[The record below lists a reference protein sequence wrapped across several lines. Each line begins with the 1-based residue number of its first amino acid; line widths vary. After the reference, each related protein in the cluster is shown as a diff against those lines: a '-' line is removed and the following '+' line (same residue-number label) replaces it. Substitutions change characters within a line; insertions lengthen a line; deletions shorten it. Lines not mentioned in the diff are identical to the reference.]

1 MSESTIQTVV
11 PSKTQILVIGG
22 GPGGSYAAT
31 LLAREGFDVTLL
43 EKDKFPRYHIG
54 ESLLPSARQF
64 LGLIDAAH
72 LIEDHG
78 FTFKPGAVVKL
89 NQHSL
94 EGCTFAFLSES
105 RFKLRTNDIYR
116 HRFLCDGSQDRCLE
130 RSLYLSL

>member
-94 EGCTFAFLSES
+94 EGYTDFSVMGPKIGAWNVVCISLCESNLS
-105 RFKLRTNDIYR
+105 
-116 HRFLCDGSQDRCLE
+116 
-130 RSLYLSL
+130 